1 MAKYSSELVIKQL
14 CKVNN
19 VEYVILVPHNII
31 GTRQK
36 YDDPFRNVA
45 SIMINRMLQEK
56 QPIIYGNGEQKRCFS
71 FIDDVVYCLQ
81 ESLTRKSVVNETINI
96 GPDEEFV
103 TINYLAKTIADI
115 LNFNLK
121 PIYVLDRPNEVKLAY
136 CSSNKARKLLDYNT
150 KIKLRSGLEK
160 MVDYIKEHGTKEFKY
175 NINLEIVN
183 EKTPKTWSEKLI

>member
-1 MAKYSSELVIKQL
+1 
-14 CKVNN
+14 
-19 VEYVILVPHNII
+19 
-31 GTRQK
+31 
-36 YDDPFRNVA
+36 
-45 SIMINRMLQEK
+45 MINRMLQEK